1 MNRATRMVVGMVAL
15 VALILV
21 PVSVSTAQP
30 FSAERESAASESE
43 PAVTRGLAAEEMAAA
58 TSGDLVG
65 PYFDEMSVLPG
76 FESGGLAEDSTDLE
90 FYWHG
95 ELSAEAK
102 DVIRRAEESGRT
114 VRIVEVPYT
123 YDEVWEYSLSL
134 VTELEEAGV
143 EVGGFGPNRA
153 RTAIEVLVPEVGM
166 SAGVQRT
173 VDTLAASL
181 LPADLDVTFIT
192 DEGMGGVTF
201 EFAGHTWPDS

>member
-30 FSAERESAASESE
+30 FSTERESAASESE

-114 VRIVEVPYT
+114 VRIVEVPYS

-134 VTELEEAGV
+134 VTALEEAGV

>member
-1 MNRATRMVVGMVAL
+1 MNRATRIVVGMVAL

-134 VTELEEAGV
+134 VTALEEAGV

-153 RTAIEVLVPEVGM
+153 RTAIEVLVPE
-166 SAGVQRT
+166 
-173 VDTLAASL
+173 
-181 LPADLDVTFIT
+181 
-192 DEGMGGVTF
+192 GG
-201 EFAGHTWPDS
+201 